1 MSKINY
7 HKDAELRAKSVELR
21 AADGESRTVEGYAA
35 LYDNTTDM
43 GIYNERVATGAFDGS
58 DMSDVRCLFN
68 HDPNQ
73 VLARTASGTLQLDT
87 DEKGLKFRFDL
98 PNTTIGNDLLEMVKR
113 GDVSQCSFAFRVEE
127 QEWDI
132 SRSDAPDLRTI
143 IKIGDVYDVSLVT
156 YPAYPDTSVA
166 LRSKPAIEEPKEQQ
180 PLHSP
185 EFREDVDFLTK
196 RLSAVK

>member
-1 MSKINY
+1 M
-7 HKDAELRAKSVELR
+7 
-21 AADGESRTVEGYAA
+21 EGYAA
-35 LYDNTTDM
+35 LFDNTTDM
-43 GIYNERVATGAFDGS
+43 GIYNERVATGAFDGAN
-58 DMSDVRCLFN
+58 MSDVRCLFN

-87 DEKGLKFRFDL
+87 DPKGLKFRFDL
-98 PNTTIGNDLLEMVKR
+98 PNTTIGNDLVEMVRR
-113 GDVSQCSFAFRVEE
+113 GDVSQCSFAFRVTE

-132 SRSDAPDLRTI
+132 SRSDDPDLRTI
-143 IKIGDVYDVSLVT
+143 TKIGEVYDVSLVT

-166 LRSKPAIEEPKEQQ
+166 LRSRPTIEEPKEEQ

-185 EFREDVDFLTK
+185 DFREDVDFLNQ